1 MQRTRPSNRV
11 YAELGVP
18 LVIHAGGPTTNY
30 GGSLMRPD
38 TLAAMA
44 EAGRAFVSVET
55 LNRRIGAYVAEVT
68 DAEAGMVVAG
78 AAAGMVLS
86 LAACVT
92 GTDLA
97 AIRRLPDTTGLK
109 DEMVI
114 QKLHRGPYSHMYS
127 FTGARIVEVGNV
139 SSCLPEELAAALTD
153 RTAAVAFL
161 FAPGNPR
168 GGLTLP
174 QVAEIAHARGIPV
187 IVDAAMTV
195 PPRDNLTRYI
205 REGADLVTMSGGKV
219 IRGPQATG
227 LLYGRADLIEAA
239 HLNSSPN
246 HAIGRPSKVAKEEM
260 VGLYAALRSY
270 MDSDEDQML
279 RDMGELVEIIVDDV
293 GEVDGVRATVEFDDD
308 RYFVPTAVSRLRG
321 RMDRTRRADGRR
333 RAAGRRAAHLRP
345 RRSGARPAGGL
356 LGEPAARRAGDH
368 RAATARGSDGDWRVV
383 ADWTQAQG
391 RNNGNR
397 AACGECAPR
406 ARQSGGREFF
416 DVFGV

>member
-1 MQRTRPSNRV
+1 MQRTRPPNRV

-44 EAGRAFVSVET
+44 EAGRAFVSVEA
-55 LNRRIGAYVAEVT
+55 LNRRIGAYIAEVT
-68 DAEAGMVVAG
+68 GAEAGMVVAG

-86 LAACVT
+86 LAACMT
-92 GTDLA
+92 GALISRPFGA
-97 AIRRLPDTTGLK
+97 CRIRRGSRTRWSSRRSIAAPTATCTAS
-109 DEMVI
+109 
-114 QKLHRGPYSHMYS
+114 P
-127 FTGARIVEVGNV
+127 ARAWSRLATCRRAFPR
-139 SSCLPEELAAALTD
+139 SSRLRSRD

-161 FAPGNPR
+161 IAPGNPR

-174 QVAEIAHARGIPV
+174 QVAEIAHGRGIPV

-195 PPRDNLTRYI
+195 PPRDNLTRFI
-205 REGADLVTMSGGKV
+205 RDGADLVTMSGGKV

-270 MDSDEDQML
+270 MDSDEDQMM
-279 RDMGELVEIIVDDV
+279 RDFRELVEIIVDDV
-293 GEVDGVRATVEFDDD
+293 GEIDGVRATVEFDDD
-308 RYFVPTAVSRLRG
+308 RYFVPTAVVGFEPGWTGPDVQTIGDALL
-321 RMDRTRRADGRR
+321 
-333 RAAGRRAAHLRP
+333 AGDP
-345 RRSGARPAGGL
+345 RIYVRVDPARDL
-356 LGEPAARRAGDH
+356 LEAYSANLQPGEPEIIARRLCE
-368 RAATARGSDGDWRVV
+368 VL
-383 ADWTQAQG
+383 TQT
-391 RNNGNR
+391 
-397 AACGECAPR
+397 
-406 ARQSGGREFF
+406 S
-416 DVFGV
+416 

>member
-1 MQRTRPSNRV
+1 MQRARPSNRV
-11 YAELGVP
+11 YDELDVP

-68 DAEAGMVVAG
+68 GAEAGMVVAG

-86 LAACVT
+86 LAACMT
-92 GTDLA
+92 GADLA

-109 DEMVI
+109 DELAI
-114 QKLHRGPYSHMYS
+114 QKIHRGPYSHMYG

-139 SSCLPEELAAALTD
+139 SSCLPEELDAALSD

-174 QVAEIAHARGIPV
+174 QVAEIAHASGIPV

-195 PPRDNLTRYI
+195 PPRDNLTRFI
-205 REGADLVTMSGGKV
+205 RDGADLVTMSGGKV

-270 MDSDEDQML
+270 MDSDEDEMM
-279 RDMGELVEIIVDDV
+279 REFHELVEIIVDDV
-293 GEVDGVRATVEFDDD
+293 GEIDGVRATVEFDDD
-308 RYFVPTAVSRLRG
+308 RFFVPTAVIGFEPDWTGADAQTIGDALLAGEPPIYVRVDPARNQLEAYSANLQPGEPEIIGRRLREV
-321 RMDRTRRADGRR
+321 
-333 RAAGRRAAHLRP
+333 
-345 RRSGARPAGGL
+345 L
-356 LGEPAARRAGDH
+356 LETG
-368 RAATARGSDGDWRVV
+368 
-383 ADWTQAQG
+383 Q
-391 RNNGNR
+391 
-397 AACGECAPR
+397 
-406 ARQSGGREFF
+406 
-416 DVFGV
+416 

>member
-55 LNRRIGAYVAEVT
+55 LNRRIGGYIAEVT
-68 DAEAGMVVAG
+68 EAEAGMVVAG
-78 AAAGMVLS
+78 AAAGMVIS
-86 LAACVT
+86 LAACMT
-92 GTDLA
+92 GSDLA

-114 QKLHRGPYSHMYS
+114 QKIHRGGYSHMYG

-139 SSCLPEELAAALTD
+139 SACLPEELEAALSD

-174 QVAEIAHARGIPV
+174 QVAEIAHARGVPV

-195 PPRDNLTRYI
+195 PPRENLTRFI
-205 REGADLVTMSGGKV
+205 HDGADLVTMSGGKV

-270 MDSDEDQML
+270 MDSDEDEML
-279 RDMGELVEIIVDDV
+279 REMRDLVEIIVDDV
-293 GEVDGVRATVEFDDD
+293 GEIDGVRATVEFDDD
-308 RYFVPTAVSRLRG
+308 RFFVPTAVVG
-321 RMDRTRRADGRR
+321 F
-333 RAAGRRAAHLRP
+333 
-345 RRSGARPAGGL
+345 
-356 LGEPAARRAGDH
+356 E
-368 RAATARGSDGDWRVV
+368 
-383 ADWTQAQG
+383 ADWTGADAQTIGDALLAGEPIIYVRVDPARNQLEAYSANLQPGEPEIIG
-391 RNNGNR
+391 RR
-397 AACGECAPR
+397 LGEILKGSA
-406 ARQSGGREFF
+406 
-416 DVFGV
+416 

>member
-55 LNRRIGAYVAEVT
+55 LNRRIGAYIAEIT

-139 SSCLPEELAAALTD
+139 SSCLPEELGAALTD

-161 FAPGNPR
+161 FAPGNPC

-308 RYFVPTAVSRLRG
+308 RYFVPTAVIGFEAEWTGPDAQTVGDALLSGDPTIYVRVDPARDLLEAYSANLQPGEPEIIARRLREVLMG
-321 RMDRTRRADGRR
+321 T
-333 RAAGRRAAHLRP
+333 
-345 RRSGARPAGGL
+345 GA
-356 LGEPAARRAGDH
+356 
-368 RAATARGSDGDWRVV
+368 
-383 ADWTQAQG
+383 
-391 RNNGNR
+391 
-397 AACGECAPR
+397 
-406 ARQSGGREFF
+406 
-416 DVFGV
+416 

>member
-1 MQRTRPSNRV
+1 MQRARPSNRV

-55 LNRRIGAYVAEVT
+55 LNRRIGAYIAEVT
-68 DAEAGMVVAG
+68 EAESGMVVAG

-86 LAACVT
+86 LAACMT
-92 GTDLA
+92 GSDLA

-114 QKLHRGPYSHMYS
+114 QKIHRGPYSHMYG

-139 SSCLPEELAAALTD
+139 SSCLPEELDAALTD

-168 GGLTLP
+168 GGLTLS
-174 QVAEIAHARGIPV
+174 QVAEIAHARGVPV

-195 PPRDNLTRYI
+195 PPRENLTRFI
-205 REGADLVTMSGGKV
+205 HDGADLVTMSGGKV

-270 MDSDEDQML
+270 MDSDEDEML
-279 RDMGELVEIIVDDV
+279 REMGELVEIIVDDV
-293 GEVDGVRATVEFDDD
+293 GEIDGVRATVEFDDD
-308 RYFVPTAVSRLRG
+308 RFFVPTAVVGFEPDWGGADAQTIGDALLAGEPIIYVRVDPARNQLEAYSANLQPGEPEIIGRRLREEL
-321 RMDRTRRADGRR
+321 TE
-333 RAAGRRAAHLRP
+333 P
-345 RRSGARPAGGL
+345 GA
-356 LGEPAARRAGDH
+356 
-368 RAATARGSDGDWRVV
+368 
-383 ADWTQAQG
+383 
-391 RNNGNR
+391 
-397 AACGECAPR
+397 
-406 ARQSGGREFF
+406 
-416 DVFGV
+416 

>member
-30 GGSLMRPD
+30 GGSLMRPE

-55 LNRRIGAYVAEVT
+55 LNRRIGAYIAEVT
-68 DAEAGMVVAG
+68 ESEAGMVVAG
-78 AAAGMVLS
+78 AAAGMVIS
-86 LAACVT
+86 PAACMT
-92 GTDLA
+92 GADLA

-114 QKLHRGPYSHMYS
+114 QKIHRGGYSHMYG
-127 FTGARIVEVGNV
+127 FTGAPIVEVGNV
-139 SSCLPEELAAALTD
+139 SSCLPEELDAALSE

-195 PPRDNLTRYI
+195 PPRENLTRFI
-205 REGADLVTMSGGKV
+205 RDGADLVTMSGGKV

-270 MDSDEDQML
+270 MDSDEDEML
-279 RDMGELVEIIVDDV
+279 REMRDLVEIIVDDV
-293 GEVDGVRATVEFDDD
+293 GEIDGVRATVEFDDD
-308 RYFVPTAVSRLRG
+308 RFFVPTAVIG
-321 RMDRTRRADGRR
+321 F
-333 RAAGRRAAHLRP
+333 
-345 RRSGARPAGGL
+345 
-356 LGEPAARRAGDH
+356 E
-368 RAATARGSDGDWRVV
+368 
-383 ADWTQAQG
+383 ADWTGADAQTIG
-391 RNNGNR
+391 DALLAGEPIIYLRVDPARNQLEAYSANLQP
-397 AACGECAPR
+397 GEPEIIGQR
-406 ARQSGGREFF
+406 LRE
-416 DVFGV
+416 VLTEPGA

>member
-1 MQRTRPSNRV
+1 MTTTRPSNRV

-38 TLAAMA
+38 TLEAMA

-55 LNRRIGAYVAEVT
+55 LNRRIGAYIAEVT
-68 DAEAGMVVAG
+68 ESEAGMVVAG

-86 LAACVT
+86 LAACIT
-92 GTDLA
+92 GSDLA

-114 QKLHRGPYSHMYS
+114 QKIHRGPYSHMYG

-139 SSCLPEELAAALTD
+139 SSCLPEELEAALTE

-174 QVAEIAHARGIPV
+174 QVAEIAHARGVPV

-195 PPRDNLTRYI
+195 PPRENLTRFI
-205 REGADLVTMSGGKV
+205 RDGADLVTMSGGKV

-270 MDSDEDQML
+270 MDSDEDEML
-279 RDMGELVEIIVDDV
+279 RAMGELVEIIVDDV
-293 GEVDGVRATVEFDDD
+293 GEIDGVRATVEFDDD
-308 RYFVPTAVSRLRG
+308 RFFVPTAVIGFEPDWTGADAQTIGDALLAGEPLIYVRVDPARNQLEAYSANLQPGEPEIIGRRLRE
-321 RMDRTRRADGRR
+321 A
-333 RAAGRRAAHLRP
+333 
-345 RRSGARPAGGL
+345 L
-356 LGEPAARRAGDH
+356 LETG
-368 RAATARGSDGDWRVV
+368 
-383 ADWTQAQG
+383 Q
-391 RNNGNR
+391 
-397 AACGECAPR
+397 
-406 ARQSGGREFF
+406 
-416 DVFGV
+416 

>member
-1 MQRTRPSNRV
+1 MQRARTPNRV
-11 YAELGVP
+11 YDELGVP

-55 LNRRIGAYVAEVT
+55 LNRRIGAYIAEVT
-68 DAEAGMVVAG
+68 GAEAGMVVAG

-86 LAACVT
+86 LAACMT
-92 GTDLA
+92 GADLA

-114 QKLHRGPYSHMYS
+114 QKIHRGPYSHMYG

-139 SSCLPEELAAALTD
+139 SACLPEELEAALGD

-195 PPRDNLTRYI
+195 PPRENLTRFI
-205 REGADLVTMSGGKV
+205 RDGADLITMSGG
-219 IRGPQATG
+219 
-227 LLYGRADLIEAA
+227 
-239 HLNSSPN
+239 
-246 HAIGRPSKVAKEEM
+246 
-260 VGLYAALRSY
+260 
-270 MDSDEDQML
+270 
-279 RDMGELVEIIVDDV
+279 
-293 GEVDGVRATVEFDDD
+293 
-308 RYFVPTAVSRLRG
+308 
-321 RMDRTRRADGRR
+321 
-333 RAAGRRAAHLRP
+333 
-345 RRSGARPAGGL
+345 
-356 LGEPAARRAGDH
+356 
-368 RAATARGSDGDWRVV
+368 
-383 ADWTQAQG
+383 
-391 RNNGNR
+391 
-397 AACGECAPR
+397 
-406 ARQSGGREFF
+406 
-416 DVFGV
+416 

>member
-1 MQRTRPSNRV
+1 MRGVKHSGLAAMSACYTRTDRVLQGSFMPRPQPSNRV

-55 LNRRIGAYVAEVT
+55 LNRRIGAYIAEVT
-68 DAEAGMVVAG
+68 EAEAGMVVAG

-86 LAACVT
+86 LAACMT

-114 QKLHRGPYSHMYS
+114 QKIHRGPYSHMYG

-168 GGLTLP
+168 GGLTLS
-174 QVAEIAHARGIPV
+174 QVAEIAHARGVPV

-195 PPRDNLTRYI
+195 PPRENLTRFI
-205 REGADLVTMSGGKV
+205 HDGADLVTMSGGKV

-270 MDSDEDQML
+270 MDSDEDQIL
-279 RDMGELVEIIVDDV
+279 REMRELVEIIVDDV
-293 GEVDGVRATVEFDDD
+293 GEIDGVHATVEFDDD
-308 RYFVPTAVSRLRG
+308 RYFVPTAVIGFEDRLDRSRRPDDRRLAAWPASRRSTSGSTPARNLLEAYSANLQPGEPEIIGRRLREAL
-321 RMDRTRRADGRR
+321 TK
-333 RAAGRRAAHLRP
+333 P
-345 RRSGARPAGGL
+345 GA
-356 LGEPAARRAGDH
+356 
-368 RAATARGSDGDWRVV
+368 
-383 ADWTQAQG
+383 
-391 RNNGNR
+391 
-397 AACGECAPR
+397 
-406 ARQSGGREFF
+406 
-416 DVFGV
+416 

>member
-1 MQRTRPSNRV
+1 MQRARPSNRV
-11 YAELGVP
+11 YDELDVP

-68 DAEAGMVVAG
+68 GAEAGMVVAG

-86 LAACVT
+86 LAACMT
-92 GTDLA
+92 GADLA

-109 DEMVI
+109 DEMAI
-114 QKLHRGPYSHMYS
+114 QKIHRGPYSHMYG

-139 SSCLPEELAAALTD
+139 SSCLPEELDAALSD

-174 QVAEIAHARGIPV
+174 QVAEIAHASGIPV

-195 PPRDNLTRYI
+195 PPRDNLTRFI
-205 REGADLVTMSGGKV
+205 RDGADLVTMSGGKV

-270 MDSDEDQML
+270 MDSDEDEMM
-279 RDMGELVEIIVDDV
+279 REFHELVEIIVDDV
-293 GEVDGVRATVEFDDD
+293 GEIDGVRATVEFDDD
-308 RYFVPTAVSRLRG
+308 RFFVPTAVIGFEPDWTGADAQTIGDALLAGEPPIYVRVDPARNQLEAYSANLQPGEPEIIGRRLREV
-321 RMDRTRRADGRR
+321 
-333 RAAGRRAAHLRP
+333 
-345 RRSGARPAGGL
+345 L
-356 LGEPAARRAGDH
+356 LETG
-368 RAATARGSDGDWRVV
+368 
-383 ADWTQAQG
+383 Q
-391 RNNGNR
+391 
-397 AACGECAPR
+397 
-406 ARQSGGREFF
+406 
-416 DVFGV
+416 

>member
-55 LNRRIGAYVAEVT
+55 LNRRIGAYIAEVT
-68 DAEAGMVVAG
+68 ESEAGMVVAG
-78 AAAGMVLS
+78 AAAGMVIS
-86 LAACVT
+86 LAACMT
-92 GTDLA
+92 GADLA

-114 QKLHRGPYSHMYS
+114 QKIHRGGYSHMYG

-139 SSCLPEELAAALTD
+139 SSCLPEELDAALSE

-195 PPRDNLTRYI
+195 PPRENLTRFI
-205 REGADLVTMSGGKV
+205 RDGADLVTMSGGKV

-270 MDSDEDQML
+270 MDSDEDEML
-279 RDMGELVEIIVDDV
+279 REMRDLVEIIVDDV
-293 GEVDGVRATVEFDDD
+293 GEIDGVRATVEFDDD
-308 RYFVPTAVSRLRG
+308 RFFVPTAVIG
-321 RMDRTRRADGRR
+321 F
-333 RAAGRRAAHLRP
+333 
-345 RRSGARPAGGL
+345 
-356 LGEPAARRAGDH
+356 E
-368 RAATARGSDGDWRVV
+368 
-383 ADWTQAQG
+383 ADWTGADAQAIGDALLAGEPIIYVRVDPARNQLEAYSANLQPGEPEIIG
-391 RNNGNR
+391 RR
-397 AACGECAPR
+397 L
-406 ARQSGGREFF
+406 RE
-416 DVFGV
+416 VLTEPGA